1 MAEVHASTGFAR
13 MFGGEPQ
20 VVAAAPGRVNLI
32 GEHTDYHQGFVLP
45 MPLPQHTVV
54 TLRRRGDYV
63 VRVSSAAMPQ
73 PPEEFVIGDE
83 IPRCGWIDY
92 VQGVTWV
99 LERSGRLLT
108 GFDAAIESTVPVGG
122 GVSSSAALTVSFLR
136 ALSALNRLGLTALEI
151 AQLAHKVET
160 DFVGAPVGMMDQM
173 ACSVSHANEAMF
185 LDTRTLKFER
195 LPWPSAIELIVIH
208 SGLSHSHAKGEYAAR
223 RRESFAAAASL
234 GVHWLR
240 DATEESLS
248 RVSMPDTLRRRARHV
263 VTENQRVLAAREAL
277 RQTDAI
283 RLGTLFNESHASMRD
298 DYQVSVPE
306 VDGLVAI
313 GQEDPDIY
321 GSRLTG
327 GGFGGCVVMLAAEGR
342 ANDAAARI
350 TEKYASAFG
359 RRASILVPTDHAM
372 TIPARA
378 AS

>member
-1 MAEVHASTGFAR
+1 MGELHASNGFAR

-20 VVAAAPGRVNLI
+20 VIAAAPGRVNLI

-54 TLRRRGDYV
+54 TMRRRGDYV

-83 IPRCGWIDY
+83 SPRGAWIDY

-108 GFDAAIESTVPVGG
+108 GFDAAIESTVPPGG

-136 ALSALNRLGLTALEI
+136 ALSALNHLGLTAMEI

-160 DFVGAPVGMMDQM
+160 DFVGVPVGMMDQM
-173 ACSVSHANEAMF
+173 VCSVSHANEAMF

-195 LPWPSAIELIVIH
+195 LPWPPAIELIVIH
-208 SGLSHSHAKGEYAAR
+208 SGLSHAHAKGEYSAR
-223 RRESFAAAASL
+223 RRESFAAAALL
-234 GVHWLR
+234 GVRWLR
-240 DATEESLS
+240 DASEESLS
-248 RVSMPDTLRRRARHV
+248 RASMPDTLKRRARHV
-263 VTENQRVLAAREAL
+263 VTENQRALAAREAL
-277 RQTDAI
+277 RQTDAA
-283 RLGTLFNESHASMRD
+283 RLGELFNASHASMRD

-313 GQEDPDIY
+313 GQAEPGIY
-321 GSRLTG
+321 GARLTG

-342 ANDAAARI
+342 AKDAAARI
-350 TEKYASAFG
+350 TEQYESAFG
-359 RRASILVPTDHAM
+359 RRAVTLVPTDHAR
-372 TIPARA
+372 IPARA